1 MPNAIFKYLFF
12 IFIACIPLVHW
23 NEIVDTTMLSR
34 QIWLSVF
41 SIVALLSILFY
52 QLKYTT
58 ITIIHYLFI
67 CLSALS
73 LLSITYASNTAEAF
87 YTSSKFL
94 LSGTL
99 FFIVFNLLQNQKI
112 TILNISKAVA
122 IFAVI
127 ACGYQVYELFEKGN
141 IKLLSGKNLYE
152 LNSLFGHKNLFSSI
166 MFLSLPFIIYLIIYN
181 TKLIKHLYILLII
194 LLFTLLI
201 FIQTKAVLLAILL
214 GLGISIWAL
223 FNQLNFSPKIKYS
236 IMAML
241 VFGILISVF
250 LLKNKLTLLGN
261 NDTIIERTL
270 LWQNTWQMIKEN
282 PIGGVGAG
290 NWQIYFPKYG
300 LQNFIQTNYLI
311 SDGYTTFQRPHNDFL
326 WIWSELGILGLLI
339 YLAIF
344 GLTIYK
350 AILNVKTALLVTE
363 KILATCFLATIIGYA
378 FIAAVDFPLERSE
391 HQLLLII
398 LIAII
403 NGNKALPIKAP
414 NFNHQ
419 LITISLLCVTIFN
432 LNVFINRASAE
443 THARKMLVA
452 HTKKNWSSMA
462 KEAQKTINKY
472 YTIDNFSIPLNWY
485 AGVAFSALSNN
496 GDAKKAFEE
505 AYLINPY
512 QIHVLNNIASSNEME
527 GNHDLAIKYYDEAL
541 AISPFQPDALLNKS
555 AVLFNKGNIDEA
567 FTHILKFKYDAENT
581 QFKNYYLTIAKAKFN
596 NDLTKK
602 QLIATKMKIELSNF
616 NNDTF
621 LLNNFE
627 YFKNNSL
634 ISH

>member
-1 MPNAIFKYLFF
+1 M
-12 IFIACIPLVHW
+12 
-23 NEIVDTTMLSR
+23 
-34 QIWLSVF
+34 
-41 SIVALLSILFY
+41 LFY
-52 QLKYTT
+52 QLKYTP
-58 ITIIHYLFI
+58 ITLIHYLFI
-67 CLSALS
+67 ALAALS

-112 TILNISKAVA
+112 SLLNICKAVA
-122 IFAVI
+122 IFAAI
-127 ACGYQVYELFEKGN
+127 ACSYQVYELFEKGN
-141 IKLLSGKNLYE
+141 IKLLAGKNLYE

-166 MFLSLPFIIYLIIYN
+166 MFLCIPFIIYLIIN
-181 TKLIKHLYILLII
+181 TTKLIKYLYFLLII
-194 LLFTLLI
+194 ILFTLLI
-201 FIQTKAVLLAILL
+201 FIQTKAVLLAIML
-214 GLGISIWAL
+214 GLGIGIWAL

-236 IMAML
+236 IIFIL

-250 LLKNKLTLLGN
+250 LLKNKLTLLSN

-282 PIGGVGAG
+282 PISGVGAG

-300 LQNFIQTNYLI
+300 LQNFTQTNYLI

-344 GLTIYK
+344 SLTIFK
-350 AILNVKTALLVTE
+350 AIQNVKIVSSLAE
-363 KILATCFLATIIGYA
+363 KILATSFLATIIGYV

-391 HQLLLII
+391 HQFLLII
-398 LIAII
+398 IIAII
-403 NGNKALPIKAP
+403 NSKNSVPLKAS
-414 NFNHQ
+414 NFNNQ
-419 LITISLLCVTIFN
+419 LITISLLLITIFN
-432 LNVFINRASAE
+432 LNVFMNRANAE
-443 THARKMLVA
+443 THARKMLIA
-452 HTKKNWSSMA
+452 HTKKDWGSMA
-462 KEAQKTINKY
+462 KEAQKASNKY

-485 AGVAFSALSNN
+485 AGVAYSALGNYV
-496 GDAKKAFEE
+496 DAKKAFEK

-512 QIHVLNNIASSNEME
+512 QIHVLNNIASTNEME
-527 GNHDLAIKYYDEAL
+527 GNHDLSLKYYDEAL

-555 AVLFNKGNIDEA
+555 AVLFNKGNIHEA
-567 FTHILKFKYDAENT
+567 FTHILKFKFDSENT
-581 QFKNYYLTIAKAKFN
+581 QFKNYYLTISKAKFN
-596 NDLTKK
+596 IDSTKK
-602 QLIATKMKIELSNF
+602 ELIAAKMKIELSNF

>member
-1 MPNAIFKYLFF
+1 MPNAIFKYLIF

-23 NEIVDTTMLSR
+23 NAIVDTTMLSR

-41 SIVALLSILFY
+41 SIIALLLMLY
-52 QLKYTT
+52 CQLKYTT
-58 ITIIHYLFI
+58 LTLIHYLFI
-67 CLSALS
+67 GLSALS

-112 TILNISKAVA
+112 SILTISKAVA
-122 IFAVI
+122 IFAAI
-127 ACGYQVYELFEKGN
+127 ACGFQVYELFEKGN
-141 IKLLSGKNLYE
+141 IKLLEGKNLYE
-152 LNSLFGHKNLFSSI
+152 LHSLFGHKNLFSSI
-166 MFLSLPFIIYLIIYN
+166 MFLSLPFIIYLVIHT
-181 TKLIKHLYILLII
+181 TKLIKYLYLFLII
-194 LLFTLLI
+194 ILFTLLI
-201 FIQTKAVLLAILL
+201 FVQTKAVLLAILL
-214 GLGISIWAL
+214 GLGVSIWAL
-223 FNQLNFSPKIKYS
+223 FNQLNFSLKIKYS
-236 IMAML
+236 IVSSL

-250 LLKNKLTLLGN
+250 LLKNKLTLLSN
-261 NDTIIERTL
+261 NETIIERTL

-282 PIGGVGAG
+282 SISGVGAG

-300 LQNFIQTNYLI
+300 LQNFVQTNYLI

-344 GLTIYK
+344 ALTIYK
-350 AILNVKTALLVTE
+350 AIQNVKTALLATE
-363 KILATCFLATIIGYA
+363 KILATCFLAAIIGYA

-398 LIAII
+398 LLAII
-403 NGNKALPIKAP
+403 NGKKIAPLKAP

-419 LITISLLCVTIFN
+419 LITITLLCVTIFN
-432 LNVFINRASAE
+432 LNVFISRANAE
-443 THARKMLVA
+443 THARKMLTA
-452 HTKKNWSSMA
+452 HAKKNWGTMA
-462 KEAQKTINKY
+462 KEAQKAINKY

-485 AGVAFSALSNN
+485 AGVAFSALGNN
-496 GDAKKAFEE
+496 VDAKKAFEE
-505 AYLINPY
+505 AYQINPY
-512 QIHVLNNIASSNEME
+512 QIHVLNNIASTNEME
-527 GNHDLAIKYYDEAL
+527 GNHDLALKYYEEAL

-555 AVLFNKGNIDEA
+555 AVLFNKGNINEA
-567 FTHILKFKYDAENT
+567 FTHILKFKFDAENT

-602 QLIATKMKIELSNF
+602 ELFATKMKIELSNF

>member
-1 MPNAIFKYLFF
+1 M
-12 IFIACIPLVHW
+12 
-23 NEIVDTTMLSR
+23 
-34 QIWLSVF
+34 
-41 SIVALLSILFY
+41 LFY
-52 QLKYTT
+52 QLKYTP
-58 ITIIHYLFI
+58 ITLIHYLFI
-67 CLSALS
+67 TLAALS

-94 LSGTL
+94 LSGAL

-112 TILNISKAVA
+112 SLLNICKAVA
-122 IFAVI
+122 IFAAI

-141 IKLLSGKNLYE
+141 IKLLAGKNLYE

-166 MFLSLPFIIYLIIYN
+166 MFLCIPFIIYLIIN
-181 TKLIKHLYILLII
+181 TTKLIKYLYILLII
-194 LLFTLLI
+194 ILFTLLI

-214 GLGISIWAL
+214 GLGIGIWAL
-223 FNQLNFSPKIKYS
+223 LNQLNFSPKIKYS
-236 IMAML
+236 IIFIL

-250 LLKNKLTLLGN
+250 LLKNKLTLLSN

-282 PIGGVGAG
+282 PISGVGAG

-300 LQNFIQTNYLI
+300 LQNFTQTNYLI

-339 YLAIF
+339 YLAIL

-350 AILNVKTALLVTE
+350 AIQNVKIVSSLAE
-363 KILATCFLATIIGYA
+363 KILATSFLATIIGYV

-391 HQLLLII
+391 HQFLLII
-398 LIAII
+398 IIAII
-403 NGNKALPIKAP
+403 NSKNSVPLKAS
-414 NFNHQ
+414 NFNNQ
-419 LITISLLCVTIFN
+419 LITISLLLITIFN
-432 LNVFINRASAE
+432 LNVFMNRANAE
-443 THARKMLVA
+443 THARKMLIA
-452 HTKKNWSSMA
+452 HTKKDWGSMA
-462 KEAQKTINKY
+462 KEAQKASNKY

-485 AGVAFSALSNN
+485 AGVAYSALSNYV
-496 GDAKKAFEE
+496 DAKKAFEK

-512 QIHVLNNIASSNEME
+512 QIHVLNNIASTNEME
-527 GNHDLAIKYYDEAL
+527 GNHDLALKYYDEAL

-567 FTHILKFKYDAENT
+567 FTNILKFKYDAENT

-596 NDLTKK
+596 NDLAKK
-602 QLIATKMKIELSNF
+602 ELIATKMKIELSNF